1 MRSPFLFLLL
11 PILILQACTQFSSKP
26 AEPESEKKSF
36 RINDDG
42 DTVLINY
49 RANGTKIS
57 EITIKNGTNHGLC
70 INYYENGNIKNEIS
84 YVNGYKNGRVT
95 WNYENGKLYRESE
108 YVNDEL
114 EGIQKKYYEDGKLMA
129 EIPYLRG
136 EVQPGTKEYTSDGTL
151 KKIVP
156 EIIIEP
162 IDKMAFENKYL
173 LRISLSKKQKDTKFT
188 RIVEIEGSRHK
199 VGLSVI
205 AGIAEIPWHVAKGM
219 YIMEKVKIEAE
230 YFTNLGNPV
239 KLVKTYNLAI
249 ENR

>member
-1 MRSPFLFLLL
+1 MKLSLLILLL
-11 PILILQACTQFSSKP
+11 SALILEGCTQFSSKP
-26 AEPESEKKSF
+26 AEQETEKKSF
-36 RINDDG
+36 RINENG
-42 DTVLINY
+42 DTVVVNY
-49 RANGTKIS
+49 RENGTKIS

-70 INYYENGNIKNEIS
+70 INYYENGKIKNEIS
-84 YVNGYKNGRVT
+84 YVNGFKNGRVT
-95 WNYENGKLYRESE
+95 WNYESGRLYRESE

-188 RIVEIEGSRHK
+188 RIVEIEGTHHK
-199 VGLSVI
+199 VGLSVNE
-205 AGIAEIPWHVAKGM
+205 GMAEIPWYVAKGT
-219 YIMEKVKIEAE
+219 YVMEKVKIEAE
-230 YFTNLGNPV
+230 YVTHLGNPV